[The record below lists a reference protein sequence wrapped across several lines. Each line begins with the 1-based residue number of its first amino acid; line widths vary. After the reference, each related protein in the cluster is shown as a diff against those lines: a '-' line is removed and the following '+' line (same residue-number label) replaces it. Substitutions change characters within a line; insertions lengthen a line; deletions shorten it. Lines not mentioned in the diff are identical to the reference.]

1 MHSLKF
7 SATATCRQMA
17 ALHDMSALGFAG
29 LNYSTGCLFRK
40 NHSGHLASDEWK
52 RIASDCVLL
61 LVAKA
66 RLGQGIAAL
75 HLIIQMAE
83 LLLVVRFPFQ
93 PRPWNHQAVKFKEPS
108 IYNVIMEFSR
118 YFQNLPPFVNFL
130 ILIKLAIFLP
140 PLLEMVIK

>member
-1 MHSLKF
+1 
-7 SATATCRQMA
+7 MA

-66 RLGQGIAAL
+66 RLGCTTFDHTDGRAAASCT
-75 HLIIQMAE
+75 I
-83 LLLVVRFPFQ
+83 PFL
-93 PRPWNHQAVKFKEPS
+93 AKTLEPPGGKVYGT
-108 IYNVIMEFSR
+108 IHI
-118 YFQNLPPFVNFL
+118 
-130 ILIKLAIFLP
+130 
-140 PLLEMVIK
+140 